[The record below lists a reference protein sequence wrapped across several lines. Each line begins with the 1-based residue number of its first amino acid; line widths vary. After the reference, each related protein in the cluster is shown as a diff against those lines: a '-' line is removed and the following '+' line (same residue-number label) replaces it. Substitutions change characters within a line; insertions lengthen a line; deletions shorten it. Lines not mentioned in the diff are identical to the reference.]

1 MMTEYLSKK
10 LRWLSILMTILV
22 VVIHAFNFAFL
33 TNRYSPAINHFFFA
47 PSIDIGRTA
56 VPLFFLISGILFFK
70 DGAAFTLVWYKSQV
84 MKRVRTV
91 LIPFLLMS
99 AIFIFLVWLS
109 YRDFVP
115 SYLHLNYLLPEYS
128 AKSILEG
135 WILKPQAYYLW
146 FLRNLFALTLFSP
159 IIYWVAKKGGLY
171 VIVPAIIAW
180 ICLPEQLP
188 SATLSIIFF
197 TLGAWISISKVELP
211 QKVSP
216 KYLIIL
222 SLLWLTFVV
231 LSKFEAQ
238 FYYLY
243 IMAFYN
249 VYTLFGIVIAW
260 LSYDY
265 ISPKFINRINSSL
278 LAQYIFSIY
287 LFHHAFLI
295 LFEQT
300 WIHFAG
306 RNTVEVILPM
316 YYISIPLSIVLS
328 MAVAIA
334 LQKLAPPFYRLLTGS
349 R

>member
-22 VVIHAFNFAFL
+22 VIIHAFNFAYF
-33 TNRYSPAINHFFFA
+33 TGRESPAINHFFFA

-70 DGAAFTLVWYKSQV
+70 DGVPFSFTWYKTQV
-84 MKRVRTV
+84 MKRIKTV
-91 LIPFLLMS
+91 LIPYLLMS
-99 AIFIFLVWLS
+99 AIFICLVWLS
-109 YRDFVP
+109 YRSFVP
-115 SYLHLNYLLPEYS
+115 EYLHLNHLLHEYS
-128 AKSILEG
+128 AKSILEA

-159 IIYWVAKKGGLY
+159 IIYWLAKKAGLY
-171 VIVPAIIAW
+171 FIVPAIIAW

-188 SATLSIIFF
+188 GATLSIIFF
-197 TLGAWISISKVELP
+197 TLGSWISIKKVELP
-211 QKVSP
+211 KKISI
-216 KYLIIL
+216 KYLVIAF
-222 SLLWLTFVV
+222 LLWLTFVV
-231 LSKFEAQ
+231 LSKLEVQ

-260 LSYDY
+260 FSYDY
-265 ISPKFINRINSSL
+265 INPKFIDKVNNSL

-300 WIHFAG
+300 WVHFAG
-306 RNTVEVILPM
+306 NNSLQVIVPM
-316 YYISIPLSIVLS
+316 YYISIPLSILLS
-328 MAVAIA
+328 MGVAMA
-334 LQKLAPPFYRLLTGS
+334 LQKFAPPFYRLLTGS